1 MGCLAA
7 WGYRHALQGC
17 AACVCWISLAASSR
31 QLPTTPPLHSAPL
44 GPSLAPAGGSGARTL
59 VIPGSPPHRPRHLPR
74 LCSLRAAAGIRWVPP
89 SAAAPPAV
97 LCCCRSFRCLAVCT
111 HQRTAIGRIWL
122 ARRGAST
129 SNPPPFH
136 LSHVPYLSL
145 PNCLRSF
152 LAPQAAQTRWWQ
164 SMAWSLLQ
172 APARCRPPRHGGRPP
187 APAPLT
193 RCRCRPRW
201 PTLKCCEQPTD

>member
-17 AACVCWISLAASSR
+17 AACVCWISLAVSSR

-44 GPSLAPAGGSGARTL
+44 GPSFAPAGGSGARTL

-122 ARRGAST
+122 ARRRAST

-136 LSHVPYLSL
+136 LSYVPNLSL
-145 PNCLRSF
+145 PQSF
-152 LAPQAAQTRWWQ
+152 ALLSRPAGSADPVVAVYGMEPA
-164 SMAWSLLQ
+164 SGAGSLPPS
-172 APARCRPPRHGGRPP
+172 PARRPPSGASTPNPLSLPP
-187 APAPLT
+187 SLANSQVL
-193 RCRCRPRW
+193 
-201 PTLKCCEQPTD
+201 